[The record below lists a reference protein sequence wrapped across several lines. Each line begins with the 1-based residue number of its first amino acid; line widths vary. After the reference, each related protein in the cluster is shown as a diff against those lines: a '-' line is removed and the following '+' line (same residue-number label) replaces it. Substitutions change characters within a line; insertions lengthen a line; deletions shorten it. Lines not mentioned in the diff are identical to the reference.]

1 MTNEMTNDMTNATD
15 TMTIRQHVN
24 NKYIK
29 STLTNPK
36 PRIYGVIKQWNETA
50 DHYAEMGTD
59 VLKLL
64 ANPDTTQDQAVKAW
78 EMYRSASVR
87 IEAMRDALATRY
99 PDYDFYI

>member
-1 MTNEMTNDMTNATD
+1 MTNATD
-15 TMTIRQHVN
+15 TMTARQSVRKPTYLSNHVG
-24 NKYIK
+24 K
-29 STLTNPK
+29 
-36 PRIYGVIKQWNETA
+36 RIYGVIKQWNETA

-64 ANPDTTQDQAVKAW
+64 ANPDTELSQAMKAW

-87 IEAMRDALATRY
+87 IEAMREALATRY

>member
-1 MTNEMTNDMTNATD
+1 MTNATD
-15 TMTIRQHVN
+15 TTNDKMTIRQHVN
-24 NKYIK
+24 TKYIK
-29 STLTNPK
+29 STLTNHK

-50 DHYAEMGTD
+50 DHYAEMGVD

-87 IEAMRDALATRY
+87 INAMRDALATRY

>member
-1 MTNEMTNDMTNATD
+1 MTNATDTTND

-24 NKYIK
+24 TKYIK
-29 STLTNPK
+29 STLTNHK

-50 DHYAEMGTD
+50 DHYAEMGVD

-64 ANPDTTQDQAVKAW
+64 ANPDTTQDQAMQAW
-78 EMYRSASVR
+78 GLYRSATKR
-87 IEAMRDALATRY
+87 IKAMRSELEARY